1 MSRLSHPGHFYNQDA
16 LLTPPKTLSWLL
28 FASLILMNLI
38 NFVNSRARAS
48 KFQYTREIHENS
60 AFAFDSKSTITQNG
74 IDQSK
79 NSTPKIPLANGKT
92 SSSTNEKSAQSS
104 MEAKKSSEVK
114 QEPTKSEE
122 NAESEKRNK
131 TGSSKTKPEVS
142 ENKKKKEDESIMK
155 TEEIPSTTSI
165 ESSVKIED
173 SKESSS
179 DIEDF
184 TDTA

>member
-1 MSRLSHPGHFYNQDA
+1 
-16 LLTPPKTLSWLL
+16 
-28 FASLILMNLI
+28 MNLI
-38 NFVNSRARAS
+38 NFVNSKARAS

-79 NSTPKIPLANGKT
+79 NSTPKITVANGKAA
-92 SSSTNEKSAQSS
+92 SSANEKSAQSS
-104 MEAKKSSEVK
+104 IEAKKSPEAKKETKKPEEKTEV
-114 QEPTKSEE
+114 
-122 NAESEKRNK
+122 EKKDK
-131 TGSSKTKPEVS
+131 TGST
-142 ENKKKKEDESIMK
+142 KKKTELTGTKKNPQKEEESIMK

>member
-1 MSRLSHPGHFYNQDA
+1 
-16 LLTPPKTLSWLL
+16 
-28 FASLILMNLI
+28 MNLI
-38 NFVNSRARAS
+38 NFVNSKARAS

-79 NSTPKIPLANGKT
+79 TSTPKIPLANGKT
-92 SSSTNEKSAQSS
+92 PSSTNEKSAQSS
-104 MEAKKSSEVK
+104 IEAKKSSEVK
-114 QEPTKSEE
+114 PEPTKSEE
-122 NAESEKRNK
+122 KIENEKKNK

-142 ENKKKKEDESIMK
+142 EKNKEEESIMK